1 MPVKWS
7 EVYESTG
14 DLHQTICEAKNAD
27 FIFLMKSSYAKS
39 EKNIDSEM
47 VLWYYNYRKVSL
59 FRDASPVVSSHAVA

>member
-39 EKNIDSEM
+39 EKILTLRWSCGIIII
-47 VLWYYNYRKVSL
+47 VKSL
-59 FRDASPVVSSHAVA
+59 FSATQVR